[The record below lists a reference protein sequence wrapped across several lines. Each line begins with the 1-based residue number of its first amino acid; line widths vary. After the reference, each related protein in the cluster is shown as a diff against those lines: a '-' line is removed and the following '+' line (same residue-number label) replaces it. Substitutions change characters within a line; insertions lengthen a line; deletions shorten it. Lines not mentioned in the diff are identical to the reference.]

1 MDKYSGIDN
10 INKPAFDAIVPRVKE
25 AIESGEIATGG
36 GELIVE
42 DYSSLPTETELG
54 TLKDGVYKLGANKKY
69 YVDNL
74 KGSTATNSI
83 LEMNYYG
90 DRKYITLTGNI
101 SIVFIGGVI
110 IQVTVF
116 YDKYEK

>member
-1 MDKYSGIDN
+1 MRRMYSENQLKEVVNKGIQN
-10 INKPAFDAIVPRVKE
+10 
-25 AIESGEIATGG
+25 GEIEVGG
-36 GELIVE
+36 DLIIE

-54 TLKDGVYKLGANKKY
+54 TLKDGVYKLGSGKKY
-69 YVDNL
+69 YIDNL
-74 KGSTATNSI
+74 KGSTTTNSI

-90 DRKYITLTGNI
+90 DRKYISLTGNI

-110 IQVTVF
+110 IQVAVF